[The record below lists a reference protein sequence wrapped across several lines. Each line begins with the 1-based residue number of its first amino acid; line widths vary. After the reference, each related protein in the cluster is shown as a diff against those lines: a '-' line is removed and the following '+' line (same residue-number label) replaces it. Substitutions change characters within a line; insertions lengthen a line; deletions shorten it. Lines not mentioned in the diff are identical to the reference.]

1 MTNLVLMLIVV
12 TLSVGG
18 CSLAAKKKQLEKNAS
33 NQKAVEIDPATES
46 ESTSMKDGVK
56 SHGIVNIHRYGPG
69 YDISLY
75 LDAGD
80 SDVSFE
86 FELPPGGRIE
96 AGNKVIDYVSASMR
110 SEETERFDA
119 ERMDSK
125 GMGSE
130 GMDSEE
136 MDSED
141 MTVEKSGDQSSI
153 DLAEEGSDSEPLVKV
168 KDIEDTTDAEIF
180 AARKLALE
188 SSNSGSTL
196 NTTFHLANKH
206 IMEAQNLFYRK
217 KYWGALEVTNKAI
230 ELVPSSAQAYALKGS
245 IYYKMG
251 LPKKARMSWESA
263 LTRDPTMVDVKQS
276 LNKLGS

>member
-33 NQKAVEIDPATES
+33 DQKAVEIDPATES

-110 SEETERFDA
+110 SE
-119 ERMDSK
+119 
-125 GMGSE
+125 GV
-130 GMDSEE
+130 DSEE
-136 MDSED
+136 MDFED

-196 NTTFHLANKH
+196 NTIFHLANKH